1 MSKAYRIEWAPS
13 AIDDLDEILEFIA
26 VREGSDVARHIH
38 AKIIA
43 RVDSLTTHPTRGRI
57 VPELKEFG
65 IKDYRELI
73 VRPYRVFFRVM
84 GRVVGIVGVL
94 DGRRDLEELLVNR
107 VLEPDG
113 DR

>member
-1 MSKAYRIEWAPS
+1 MSRAYRIEWAPA

-26 VREGSDVARHIH
+26 VREGIDVALHIY

-43 RVDSLTTHPTRGRI
+43 RVDTLTTHPTRGRI
-57 VPELKEFG
+57 VPELKESG
-65 IKDYRELI
+65 IKDYREPIL
-73 VRPYRVFFRVM
+73 RPYRVFFRVM

-94 DGRRDLEELLVNR
+94 DGRRDLEELLLNR
-107 VLEPDG
+107 VLEPDR